1 MKKRLRIGLAQEI
14 AVLVVALT
22 IVTLSVS
29 SVVSGRWYI
38 GRMMLDLEENVL
50 NVVKITAQ
58 SPIIVEGL
66 REARADGSI
75 QTFVERVQSE
85 LSNVDVMVVADI
97 HDKRYGHTKADRVG
111 FQFSAQDHARAIQNG
126 ETYVSVGP
134 GTLGDSMRAFT
145 PVRDTDGTILGFVM
159 AGTLLDSIAQA
170 KRLIILMIVAFVLL
184 GGSVGILGAVL
195 MARYIKKSLL
205 GYEPEDIARLYLE
218 NQGILATV
226 HEGIIAIDQQER
238 ITLINDAARRYLRLC
253 GQCEGKLIGEV
264 FPLSKLP
271 EVLKDRQARLDVPYA
286 LGEMMVIS
294 NNIPI
299 VDRENRLMGGVC
311 TFRDQTEM
319 NRLAEQM
326 TGVKRVVD
334 ALRATTHE
342 FKNKLHVI
350 LGMVEMEQ
358 YQQVR
363 KYIGSVN
370 DQVQGCISD
379 TMNHIS
385 EPTIAAL
392 IIGKSQ
398 RCNELRIQWEL
409 SQASDFANREQFD
422 VHALVVIL
430 GNLLDNAMDALNTV
444 DTEDRRL
451 FVEIRDDEGPLQI
464 VVRDN
469 GPGIAE
475 PQRIF
480 EKGYTTKAESRG
492 YGLFLLKE
500 QVEKYGGVVRVNSTL
515 GCGAEFIIQ
524 MTKGG
529 SHDVSGDD
537 C

>member
-14 AVLVVALT
+14 GILAVALT
-22 IVTLSVS
+22 ILTISLSS
-29 SVVSGRWYI
+29 IVSGRWYI
-38 GRMMLDLEENVL
+38 GRMMSSLEDNVL

-66 REARADGSI
+66 REAREDGSI
-75 QTFVERVQSE
+75 QDFVQQVQSK
-85 LSNVDVMVVADI
+85 LDNVDVMVVADI
-97 HDKRYGHTKADRVG
+97 YDKRYGHTKADRVG
-111 FQFSAQDHARAIQNG
+111 FQFSAQDHLRAIQDG
-126 ETYVSVGP
+126 ETYVSIGP

-145 PVRDTDGTILGFVM
+145 PVRDADGTILGFVM

-170 KRLIILMIVAFVLL
+170 QRFIWLMIGAFILL
-184 GGSVGILGAVL
+184 GGGVGVLGAVL
-195 MARYIKKSLL
+195 MARYIKRSLL

-238 ITLINDAARRYLRLC
+238 ITLINDAARRYLRLD
-253 GQCEGKLIGEV
+253 GQCKGMPIRQV

-271 EVLKDRQARLDVPYA
+271 DVLKDRQARLDVPYA
-286 LGEMMVIS
+286 LGDMIVIS

-299 VDRENRLMGGVC
+299 IDGENRLMGGVC

-319 NRLAEQM
+319 TRLAEQM
-326 TGVKRVVD
+326 TGVKRIVD
-334 ALRATTHE
+334 ALRAATHE

-350 LGMVEMEQ
+350 LGMVEMGQ
-358 YQQVR
+358 YQQAR

-379 TMNHIS
+379 TMNHIA

-398 RCNELRIQWEL
+398 RCNELKIQWEL
-409 SQASDFANREQFD
+409 SQDSDFANRAGFD
-422 VHALVVIL
+422 VSALVVIL
-430 GNLLDNAMDALNTV
+430 GNLLDNAMDALNTAGI
-444 DTEDRRL
+444 EDRRL
-451 FVEIRDDEGPLQI
+451 FAEIRDDGGPLRI
-464 VVRDN
+464 LVRDN
-469 GPGIAE
+469 GPGIADVE
-475 PQRIF
+475 RIF

-500 QVEKYGGVVRVNSTL
+500 QVEKYGGCVEVSSAP
-515 GCGAEFIIQ
+515 GQGAQFRIR

-529 SHDVSGDD
+529 VTR
-537 C
+537 CFE